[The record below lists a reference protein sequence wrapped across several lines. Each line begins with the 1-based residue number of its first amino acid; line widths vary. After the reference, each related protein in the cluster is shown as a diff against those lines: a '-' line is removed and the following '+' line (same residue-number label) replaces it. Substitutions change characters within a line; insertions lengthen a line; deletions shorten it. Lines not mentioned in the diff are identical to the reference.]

1 MHSISKTGI
10 GHDGR
15 KPTPGCGGFTLTE
28 VLTAM
33 SVFSFVVLGVLAC
46 HITGLQYYQ
55 ALEPKLQ
62 NAQYVRQTVSKI
74 IEEVRS
80 ANSVQIG
87 TGTLASFTA
96 AGATNLQSG
105 NALEIYPSTNTTQ
118 YVYYFWDSASQSL
131 NRVGLNSS
139 NAVPIATSVTNAA
152 VFTMEDFSGTVQTN
166 SQNNAV
172 TSILLQIT
180 TISPKTHTPDW
191 YQVRAKITRRNL
203 L

>member
-1 MHSISKTGI
+1 
-10 GHDGR
+10 
-15 KPTPGCGGFTLTE
+15 
-28 VLTAM
+28 M
-33 SVFSFVVLGVLAC
+33 SVFSFVMLGVLAC

-55 ALEPKLQ
+55 ALGPKLQ

-87 TGTLASFTA
+87 TGTRSSFTA
-96 AGATNLQSG
+96 VGATNLQSG

-180 TISPKTHTPDW
+180 TISPKTRTPDW